1 MLKLRLIFILFLLGM
16 FLPYGKG
23 ETSKEIASSK
33 NVGIIKRID
42 SLLLASENLTNSPE
56 RMLFLSMKAD
66 SLSKKFAY
74 PYGMISSSYNIARA
88 MFYQS
93 RLKESYKLLDS
104 LLIAIESDS
113 AAISKVMNYQ
123 VGRSKIYSLM
133 AIIFQEL
140 DEYERSMDYYFKAL
154 KLIEKG
160 GQSYDVALIY
170 KGLGGLN
177 LKAGNFGKANE
188 YFNKALIASNKF
200 ADPQIKFDIYQEQYE
215 YFKNRKEYSKALEF
229 SVKMIGLSK
238 TAEIPYMTAIALKNS
253 GEIYYLLDEPSLAK
267 AYLYEVIHN
276 ESYEEFPNV
285 LSECYAILARLFFD
299 ESEYAEAEGYAQK
312 AYEKAFN
319 TSRLSLK
326 ANALYELA
334 KSQQAIGK
342 FSEAFDHLKLH
353 LLYKDSLNNINN
365 THKILQIYSKAEL
378 DKVMTEKKLLE
389 NQLTIKMLESS
400 RKGHLLIGSILIILL
415 LSSLALIMVKKYKF
429 EKEVNKKLER
439 QQAIINEQELIIE
452 KEKENQLKIE
462 LEHKNRELITHTM
475 LLTQMH
481 EDKVKL
487 IDELQEIYSKVSKVD
502 KDSASVIAGRINAL
516 RNSINANTWEDFK
529 TYFENVYTDFYSNL
543 LAAYPNLTPNEKK
556 LCALLRLNLNTK
568 EIAAITS
575 REVRSIE
582 SARTRLRKKLGLSP
596 DTNLSIF
603 LSKF

>member
-1 MLKLRLIFILFLLGM
+1 
-16 FLPYGKG
+16 
-23 ETSKEIASSK
+23 
-33 NVGIIKRID
+33 
-42 SLLLASENLTNSPE
+42 
-56 RMLFLSMKAD
+56 
-66 SLSKKFAY
+66 
-74 PYGMISSSYNIARA
+74 
-88 MFYQS
+88 
-93 RLKESYKLLDS
+93 
-104 LLIAIESDS
+104 
-113 AAISKVMNYQ
+113 
-123 VGRSKIYSLM
+123 
-133 AIIFQEL
+133 
-140 DEYERSMDYYFKAL
+140 
-154 KLIEKG
+154 
-160 GQSYDVALIY
+160 
-170 KGLGGLN
+170 
-177 LKAGNFGKANE
+177 
-188 YFNKALIASNKF
+188 
-200 ADPQIKFDIYQEQYE
+200 
-215 YFKNRKEYSKALEF
+215 
-229 SVKMIGLSK
+229 
-238 TAEIPYMTAIALKNS
+238 
-253 GEIYYLLDEPSLAK
+253 
-267 AYLYEVIHN
+267 
-276 ESYEEFPNV
+276 
-285 LSECYAILARLFFD
+285 LFFD

-596 DTNLSIF
+596 NTNLSIF